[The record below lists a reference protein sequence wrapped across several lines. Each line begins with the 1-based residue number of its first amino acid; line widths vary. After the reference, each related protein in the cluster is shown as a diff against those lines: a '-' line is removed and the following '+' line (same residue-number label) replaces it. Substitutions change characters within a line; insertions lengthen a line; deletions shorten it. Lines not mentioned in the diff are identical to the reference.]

1 MSNSLELT
9 KRKTGGTS
17 IRPLGIEYADVLER
31 QAKRR
36 NVVYQV
42 QYFSVSD
49 FGFAEVGVESPPNV
63 AFLLEREVNKLRAFE
78 SLADNWDLHGAPA
91 IEAAAIQSAV
101 ELLRHAAFVQLLPYQ
116 NPRLAAFPLRNGG
129 IQLDLNGGKAPLE
142 VEIFPDGSQEFTL
155 FGPDDEVVWEE
166 NSLILAV
173 ERYQNLSPVL
183 LGVA

>member
-1 MSNSLELT
+1 MPNSLELT
-9 KRKTGGTS
+9 KRNTGGSS
-17 IRPLGIEYADVLER
+17 IRPLGIDYADVLER

-36 NVVYQV
+36 NVAYRVH
-42 QYFSVSD
+42 YFSVSD
-49 FGFAEVGVESPPNV
+49 FGFADVGTESPPNV

-78 SLADNWDLHGAPA
+78 SLAANWDLHGALA
-91 IEAAAIQSAV
+91 IEAAAVQSAI

-142 VEIFPDGSQEFTL
+142 IEIFPDGSQEFTF
-155 FGPDDEVVWEE
+155 FGPDDEVIWEE
-166 NSLILAV
+166 NNLILAV
-173 ERYQNLSPVL
+173 ERYQDFSPVL

>member
-1 MSNSLELT
+1 MPNSLELT
-9 KRKTGGTS
+9 KRRTGGTS
-17 IRPLGIEYADVLER
+17 IRPLGIYYADVLER
-31 QAKRR
+31 QAMRR
-36 NVVYQV
+36 NVAYQV
-42 QYFSVSD
+42 QYFSMSDIGFAD
-49 FGFAEVGVESPPNV
+49 FGTESPPNV
-63 AFLLEREVNKLRAFE
+63 AFLLEREVNKLHTFE
-78 SLADNWDLHGAPA
+78 SLSENWDLHGASA
-91 IEAAAIQSAV
+91 IKPAAIQSAI

-166 NSLILAV
+166 NNLILAV
-173 ERYQNLSPVL
+173 ERYQDFSPVL